1 MALLAV
7 PWYRLVMRAAAVT
20 LALILVGVV
29 LWLTLAWVPA
39 DGSMHA
45 WDASSGTLTVPGKGM
60 SLLPRWSYRRQ
71 AGSRLEARVAA
82 ASREGASVGVTLR
95 WHPAPGVYRLS
106 ATDEVTTGLRDRA
119 TGPVSAM
126 LRTVA
131 LHCLVPEVSP
141 VPETIP
147 AEGGGAGAAAAAC
160 LADIEQVLAGEVA
173 TAIGAEAASIEVT
186 LAPDPTAVRELV
198 LATVAEGF
206 EPPGRRVLVL
216 GLDGL
221 DWDFVLPWIEAGDMP
236 NLARLMDA
244 GTWGRMQTLVPT
256 LSPLI
261 WTTVATGV
269 SPDRHGI
276 LDFVEKEPKRGI
288 LLPITGRSRK
298 VPAVWNLA
306 SAFGRT
312 VGVVGWWASWPAERV
327 RGVVV
332 TDRLYYTL
340 TQGISESV
348 FRQDPPEMVSPD
360 ERTAEIVALRDR
372 ADKETDWQAVRY
384 FMDVPEQQYATAV
397 AANLGMEDPVDGF
410 RRILASTRT
419 YLGAGLRLASE
430 RPDLLMVYLEGTDTL
445 GHLLAPYMPP
455 PTLDVDPGMAAI
467 YVEAVPKYFQIIDR
481 WIGRYLELYPLS
493 EAAILVVSDHGF
505 KWTEGRPR
513 GLSGTAGPT
522 APLWHETDAV
532 FVAAG
537 RGIERRG
544 HVRGGANETSPS
556 TAGDAAASV
565 YDVAPT
571 VLALLGLPAG
581 AGWQGSVLPG
591 CPSPDLEPIDYLP
604 LVPPSSYRPQLAGEA
619 VPVDPEFIAKL
630 QALGYLGGSEAAPP
644 GPTAAPGTAS
654 AAQAGDK
661 PSAAGAAGGD
671 SATATRGQLN
681 NLAVVKINQ
690 KEYQEGERLLRRAI
704 AMSPEYP
711 SPHYNLRRIYMET
724 RRYDDADREL
734 WIAVSKGLRDAERTI
749 DRAAADYDD
758 LDLQERT
765 VTLLTEAIERFAEH
779 EPFWVHLLVARI
791 RLGQCAEGLAFGSR
805 AAEKFPGSAPVH
817 AFYGMAAGCAGD
829 LATARAEIER
839 SLEINPDQAN
849 LRRTLAGLPAGH

>member
-1 MALLAV
+1 
-7 PWYRLVMRAAAVT
+7 MRAAAVT
-20 LALILVGVV
+20 LALILIGIV
-29 LWLTLAWVPA
+29 LWLTLVWVPA
-39 DGSMHA
+39 AGSIHA
-45 WDASSGTLTVPGKGM
+45 WNASSGTLTVPAKGF
-60 SLLPRWSYRRQ
+60 SLLPRWRYRRQ

-82 ASREGASVGVTLR
+82 ASREGTPVGVTLR
-95 WHPAPGVYRLS
+95 WEPAPGVFRLS
-106 ATDEVTTGLRDRA
+106 ATDDVTTGLRDRA
-119 TGPVSAM
+119 TGPVGAM

-131 LHCLVPEVSP
+131 LHCLVPEASLVSTNGD
-141 VPETIP
+141 ECP
-147 AEGGGAGAAAAAC
+147 AD
-160 LADIEQVLAGEVA
+160 LEQALAGEVA
-173 TAIGAEAASIEVT
+173 TTVGAEATDVEVT

-198 LATVAEGF
+198 LATIAEDF
-206 EPPGRRVLVL
+206 EPVGRRVLVL

-221 DWDFVLPWIEAGDMP
+221 DWDFVLPWIEAGELP

-261 WTTVATGV
+261 WTTIATGV
-269 SPDRHGI
+269 APDRHGI

-288 LLPITGRSRK
+288 LLPVTGRGRK

-312 VGVVGWWASWPAERV
+312 VGVVGWWASWPAEKV

-340 TQGISESV
+340 TQGISEGV
-348 FRQDPPEMVSPD
+348 FRQDPPEMVFPA
-360 ERTAEIVALRDR
+360 ERAGEIAELRDR
-372 ADKETDWQAVRY
+372 AVEETDWQAVRY
-384 FMDVPEQQYATAV
+384 FMDVPDQQYAAAV

-455 PTLDVDPGMAAI
+455 PTLDVDPAQAAV
-467 YVEAVPKYFQIIDR
+467 YVEAVPKYFQIVDR
-481 WIGRYLELYPLS
+481 WIGRYLEHYPLS

-522 APLWHETDAV
+522 APMWHETDAV

-537 RGIERRG
+537 HGIERRG
-544 HVRGGANETSPS
+544 HVTRRVTDGTSNRSDP
-556 TAGDAAASV
+556 AASV

-571 VLALLGLPAG
+571 LLALLGLPAG

-591 CPSPDLEPIDYLP
+591 CPSTDLEPIDYLP
-604 LVPPSSYRPQLAGEA
+604 LVPPSSYRPQLAGEVA
-619 VPVDPEFIAKL
+619 PVDPEFIAKL
-630 QALGYLGGSEAAPP
+630 QALGYLGGDTSGAA
-644 GPTAAPGTAS
+644 AS
-654 AAQAGDK
+654 TTQAITQ
-661 PSAAGAAGGD
+661 AAGEPAADDPAGID

-690 KEYQEGERLLRRAI
+690 QQYQEGERLLRQAI
-704 AMSPEYP
+704 TLSPDYP

-724 RRYDDADREL
+724 KRYDNADREL

-765 VTLLTEAIERFAEH
+765 VTLLTEAIERFADH

-791 RLGQCAEGLAFGSR
+791 RLDQCAEALALGPR

-817 AFYGMAAGCAGD
+817 AFYGLAAGCAGD
-829 LATARAEIER
+829 LATARTEIER
-839 SLEINPDQAN
+839 SLEIKPDQAN
-849 LRRTLAGLPAGH
+849 LRRTLADLPAG